1 MLLLLFNIRTTS
13 ARAFGIWH
21 TNPVSD
27 YRQTRNLIGYVGW
40 RHLYQSIFMICHIFY
55 IKIEKKKNIMM
66 KIWKHNVILLSGISR
81 CLTARGLG
89 SSFFLTNVKIARV
102 QQWLKDLLSLTRG
115 TIIVRTS
122 IKTKIFRQV
131 LFSYLV
137 WLFISFTDLIDL
149 LLRSVI
155 CLPLFEIANSRTIVM
170 VTQDTTTLRVLLVL
184 GHSFI
189 RRLNG

>member
-1 MLLLLFNIRTTS
+1 M
-13 ARAFGIWH
+13 
-21 TNPVSD
+21 
-27 YRQTRNLIGYVGW
+27 
-40 RHLYQSIFMICHIFY
+40 IF
-55 IKIEKKKNIMM
+55 
-66 KIWKHNVILLSGISR
+66 WKHNVILLSGISR
-81 CLTARGLG
+81 CLTVRELG
-89 SSFFLTNVKIARV
+89 SSFFLTNQKIARV

-115 TIIVRTS
+115 TILVRTS

-170 VTQDTTTLRVLLVL
+170 VTQDTPTLRVLLVL